1 MKHNNTLIII
11 PAYNEEE
18 AIENTVRT
26 LLDFDVDILV
36 VNDGSSDTTLKVLSN
51 IDSEIDKLSY
61 ISLPINSGIG
71 AGMQAGFIYATRND
85 YEYAV
90 QFDGDGQHS
99 SESLLKLVKYSKEND
114 LDLCVGSRF
123 LDKNN
128 PNFKSS
134 TLRRVGINFF
144 AGLISFL
151 TNTKVTDP
159 TSGYRVYGKRAI
171 AFFAKYYPD
180 DYPEP
185 EVLFW
190 CAKNRFRIDEITVQM
205 HERQGGESS
214 IQRLKTVY
222 YMIKVTVAIL
232 IDKLR
237 SNEV

>member
-1 MKHNNTLIII
+1 MKNDTLIII

-18 AIENTVRT
+18 AINDTVMS
-26 LLDFDVDILV
+26 LSSYNVDVLV
-36 VNDGSSDTTLKVLSN
+36 VNDGSTDNTLNVLKN
-51 IDSEIDKLSY
+51 IQTENFSY
-61 ISLPINSGIG
+61 ITLPINSGIG
-71 AGMQAGFIYATRND
+71 AGMQTGFIYANRHN

-99 SESLLKLVKYSKEND
+99 SESLIKLLSHAKDND

-123 LDKNN
+123 LDKDN

-144 AGLISFL
+144 SFLISFL
-151 TNTKVTDP
+151 TKTKVTDP
-159 TSGYRVYGKRAI
+159 TSGYRVYGKRAV

-190 CAKNRFRIDEITVQM
+190 CAKNRFRVGEITVQM
-205 HERQGGESS
+205 NERQGGVSS

-222 YMIKVTVAIL
+222 YMVKVTISIL

-237 SNEV
+237 ESEV